1 MLQSL
6 LIDAGNLFLVAPR
19 RDFAR
24 EFLRQQRVEL
34 PSNGLLTR
42 HSEKLLHAGVPGVH
56 DALEVHGEDTDM
68 QGLNDSFAEVF
79 EAHDLEGLLLE
90 RTVKLGIVEGYGH
103 VACNRLTQF
112 DGLT

>member
-42 HSEKLLHAGVPGVH
+42 HSEKLLHAGVPGFH
-56 DALEVHGEDTDM
+56 DALEVHGEDTDI
-68 QGLNDSFAEVF
+68 QGLNDIFAEVL
-79 EAHDLEGLLLE
+79 EAHDFEGLLLE
-90 RTVKLGIVEGYGH
+90 RTVQLRSEERRVGKECSLL
-103 VACNRLTQF
+103 CRSRW
-112 DGLT
+112 

>member
-42 HSEKLLHAGVPGVH
+42 HSEKLLHAGVPGFH
-56 DALEVHGEDTDM
+56 DALEVHGEDTDI
-68 QGLNDSFAEVF
+68 QGLNDIFAKVL
-79 EAHDLEGLLLE
+79 EAYDFEGLSE
-90 RTVKLGIVEGYGH
+90 NIVESLNIGILSVDQIGRAH
-103 VACNRLTQF
+103 V
-112 DGLT
+112 